1 MNAKHMKQTN
11 PNLINTMDM
20 NMLNS
25 LLRDTLTL
33 HLKNPATCH
42 FQETHKTKF
51 PLKIKQQEI
60 LASRQLANIKQVT
73 VLILYKIKLK
83 VKIIERNKGVH
94 FVYIKC
100 RGGKK
105 ISFNAPGSC
114 SGWFS
119 QVDSETQRNLGTFM
133 VSCWKK
139 WHILNELCP

>member
-20 NMLNS
+20 DMLNS

-33 HLKNPATCH
+33 YLKNPATCH

-60 LASRQLANIKQVT
+60 LASRQLTNIKQVT

-83 VKIIERNKGVH
+83 VKIIERNKDVL

-105 ISFNAPGSC
+105 ILLMPPVVALAGFPKWILRFKGIWVLL
-114 SGWFS
+114 WFH
-119 QVDSETQRNLGTFM
+119 VGKNGTF
-133 VSCWKK
+133 
-139 WHILNELCP
+139 